1 MAEEY
6 RGRPLS
12 EAEKSRLLQI
22 PAGIGQIF
30 RDFIPAS
37 EEHLHP
43 GQGTGGAGM
52 DFVPAGFTSAS
63 WAEYQAKKAE
73 LAAIE
78 NERDAQSVVVSAE
91 GTLGA
96 GAEAGPVRRQTGGD
110 RAAGVSKK

>member
-22 PAGIGQIF
+22 PAGVGQIF

-63 WAEYQAKKAE
+63 WAEYQQRKQE
-73 LAAIE
+73 LAEIE
-78 NERDAQSVVVSAE
+78 NERDARAVVGAAEAAGGAGDAE
-91 GTLGA
+91 GTVQR
-96 GAEAGPVRRQTGGD
+96 EARGN
-110 RAAGVSKK
+110 RAVGVSKK